1 VRLAALVAALVLS
14 VACSDPPPPVEVSAG
29 RLTAR
34 IYPEPARIALLVDG
48 TEVWT
53 TRGDGTGGDG
63 PPDGFAAIGTRSTT
77 IEMQFGSFRFTENK
91 NNETWQSIVGLAN
104 ITETATGATFTLK
117 GSDRDLGTGTLTFVT
132 ATRSGPDPDAAGYP
146 RHVRIEL
153 TTPNAQRFALATPC
167 DAKEHFV
174 GLGGQSMDI
183 DHHGE
188 TVPLWVQ
195 EDGIGKYPDPDD
207 QYLGVWFLSGRKH
220 STHTPMPM
228 LLSSRGYALAVD
240 TDARAI
246 FDLCDS
252 HESSARYETW
262 SNKLDVQ
269 VFVGDAGGGNAPAD
283 AFGHMIAW
291 AGKPARPP
299 ELIFAPWID
308 ALFGSANVRR
318 VANAL
323 RTAGVS
329 SSVIWTED
337 WRGGGNSSTGYAL
350 HEDWKVDRALYPDF
364 EALASDLHGMGF
376 AFHTYHNTFIDQ
388 TADIYTEA
396 VAGGYP
402 IENADGT
409 SYSFTGVKFTP
420 STLLDLTNPQAVS
433 WAKDVMTQAITL
445 GADGWMADFAEW
457 LPTDATLFSG
467 EDPMIAHNRYTV
479 DWARMNKEMF
489 ATTPPGRPPGIY
501 FMRSAWLHSQPE
513 VQVMWAGDQQTD
525 FSDGDGF
532 PSVIPIGL
540 GMGLAGFP
548 YFGHDIGG
556 YMSQGTVSTSE
567 ELFFRW
573 TTMGALSPVMRTHH
587 GRNVTTNVQWETN
600 AATIAHFAKWSRFH
614 MQLAAYFN
622 GSIGSFERDG
632 LPLFRF
638 IPLEFPGDD
647 WAWTAIDQYM
657 LGDRILVAPI
667 LQEGA
672 TTREVRLPGTYP
684 WYPLFGGAYIDH
696 PLADNTITATASRD
710 EIPAYVPMG
719 SILVLYPNGVD
730 TVLPA
735 PAMSSAMT
743 LAETNNAREVWLFSG
758 TAFNPAHAR
767 WNDTE
772 GPVGT
777 PNWTWTGRTPGPLP
791 TSATFNGSA
800 VTVTTVANTATVTVS
815 GNGMLEFAGG
825 GTLTIA
831 RGGTAGQ
838 TVVRLR

>member
-1 VRLAALVAALVLS
+1 VRTLAAFVAVLVLTA
-14 VACSDPPPPVEVSAG
+14 ACSDPPPPVEVSSG

-34 IYPEPARIALLVDG
+34 IYPEPARIALALDG
-48 TEVWT
+48 VEVWT

-63 PPDGFAAIGTRSTT
+63 PPDGFASIGTRATT
-77 IEMQFGSFRFTENK
+77 VEMQFGSFRFTENK
-91 NNETWQSIVGLAN
+91 NNESWQSIVRLGDIVEGDA
-104 ITETATGATFTLK
+104 GVTFTLE

-132 ATRSGPDPDAAGYP
+132 GTRSGPDPDAAGFP

-153 TTPNAQRFALATPC
+153 STPNAQRFAIATPC
-167 DAKEHFV
+167 EKDEHFV

-183 DHHGE
+183 DHRGE

-195 EDGIGKYPDPDD
+195 EDGIGKEPDPDD

-252 HESSARYETW
+252 HDSSARYETW
-262 SNKLDVQ
+262 NNKLDVQ
-269 VFVGDAGGGNAPAD
+269 VFIGDPGGNATAD

-291 AGKPARPP
+291 AGKPDRPP

-323 RTAGVS
+323 RAAGIS
-329 SSVIWTED
+329 ASVIWTED

-350 HEDWKVDRALYPDF
+350 DEDWKVDRTLYPDF
-364 EALASDLHGMGF
+364 EAVASDLHGMGF
-376 AFHTYHNTFIDQ
+376 AFHTYHNTFIDS
-388 TADIYTEA
+388 TADVYTEA

-409 SYSFTGVKFTP
+409 AYSFTGVKFNP
-420 STLLDLTNPQAVS
+420 STLLDLTNPTAVS
-433 WAKDVMTQAITL
+433 WAKSVMTQAITL

-489 ATTPPGRPPGIY
+489 ATMPAGRPPGIY
-501 FMRSAWLHSQPE
+501 FMRSAWLHSQPN

-573 TTMGALSPVMRTHH
+573 TTLGALSPVMRTHH

-614 MQLAAYFN
+614 MQLAAYLS
-622 GSIGSFERDG
+622 GSIGSYERDG

-638 IPLEFPGDD
+638 IALDYPAEA
-647 WAWTAIDQYM
+647 WAWTTIDEYL

-667 LQEGA
+667 LQEA
-672 TTREVRLPGTYP
+672 STTRSVHLPAGE
-684 WYPLFGGAYIDH
+684 WVPLFGGASVSGGE
-696 PLADNTITATASRD
+696 ITATASRD
-710 EIPAYVPMG
+710 EIPAYVPAG
-719 SILVLYPNGVD
+719 SILVLYPDGID

-758 TAFNPAHAR
+758 TAANPAHAQ
-767 WNDTE
+767 WNDTD

-777 PNWTWTGRTPGPLP
+777 AQWTWSGRPAGALP
-791 TSATFNGSA
+791 TAATFNGSP
-800 VTVTTVANTATVTVS
+800 VTVTAVANTATVTVS
-815 GNGMLEFAGG
+815 GNGTLEFAGG

-831 RGGTAGQ
+831 RGGVTGE